1 MHPDDAESTLSAWQ
15 ECIRTGG
22 MWDIEHR
29 FRGTDGQWH
38 PILARGVPVR
48 DKNGNIKHWAGI
60 NLDITGQKKTEA
72 LLRESDRRKDEFLA
86 MIGNE
91 WRNPL
96 TPISNVAQVLSSSP
110 LKESTLNWATETLI
124 RNVTHI
130 TKLVDDLL
138 DVSRITRGLVKIQ
151 RERVELVKLLKDLT
165 ESILPLIQTKHQTFN
180 LELPTQSIYLQG
192 DPKCITQVFK

>member
-1 MHPDDAESTLSAWQ
+1 MGNGIHPSPR
-15 ECIRTGG
+15 RTG
-22 MWDIEHR
+22 
-29 FRGTDGQWH
+29 
-38 PILARGVPVR
+38 A
-48 DKNGNIKHWAGI
+48 
-60 NLDITGQKKTEA
+60 GQKREYQTLGWYQSRHHRTEKTEA

-86 MIGNE
+86 MLGHE
-91 WRNPL
+91 LRNPL

-151 RERVELVKLLKDLT
+151 RERVELVKLLK
-165 ESILPLIQTKHQTFN
+165 I
-180 LELPTQSIYLQG
+180 
-192 DPKCITQVFK
+192 